1 MKLVAALFAMAT
13 LWLGVEIASAATNYY
28 LNTRDAGAAATCTS
42 QGGTVQT
49 DGSGRKMCVFPQ
61 QTCAPATLPY
71 VINPSDPYA
80 AQTCTAQC
88 GTIVMNAS
96 GQRTCVSTSSM
107 REPPNTN

>member
-1 MKLVAALFAMAT
+1 MRLVALCALAALT
-13 LWLGVEIASAATNYY
+13 LAVDGAAAATNYY
-28 LNTRDAGAAATCTS
+28 LNTRDPSAATTCTA

-71 VINPSDPYA
+71 VINPNDPYA
-80 AQTCTAQC
+80 AQTCASQC
-88 GTIVMNAS
+88 GTIVLNTS
-96 GQRTCVSTSSM
+96 GQRVCTSTSSM